1 MLPTPAYHSS
11 SFSAAPARNPA
22 SPPLCN
28 PEAIRRRVAACVIA
42 EFGITADELGFGSRG
57 SPRASL
63 ARQVAMYLCHVGFA
77 LSFEGIG
84 RLFHRDRTTVAYA
97 CRVIEERREDV
108 RFDARLARLERQ
120 CVSAVRRGCGQ

>member
-1 MLPTPAYHSS
+1 MLPIE
-11 SFSAAPARNPA
+11 APVSLPRSVVVAPD
-22 SPPLCN
+22 
-28 PEAIRRRVAACVIA
+28 PETIRRHVAACVIA
-42 EFGITADELGFGSRG
+42 DFGVTADELAFGSRG

-108 RFDARLARLERQ
+108 RFDSRIAALERR
-120 CVSAVRRGCGQ
+120 CAAARMECGR

>member
-1 MLPTPAYHSS
+1 MLPTPVPVSS
-11 SFSAAPARNPA
+11 PRSAAP
-22 SPPLCN
+22 SFD
-28 PEAIRRRVAACVIA
+28 PETIHSRVAAYVIA
-42 EFGITADELGFGSRG
+42 DFGITADELGFGSRG

-63 ARQVAMYLCHVGFA
+63 ARQVAMYLCHVDFA

-108 RFDARLARLERQ
+108 GFDRRISALE
-120 CVSAVRRGCGQ
+120 CVVAGTECGR

>member
-1 MLPTPAYHSS
+1 MLPIPVFASS
-11 SFSAAPARNPA
+11 SRPATP
-22 SPPLCN
+22 SHD
-28 PEAIRRRVAACVIA
+28 PETIRCRVAACVIA
-42 EFGITADELGFGSRG
+42 DFGITADELAFGSRG

-108 RFDARLARLERQ
+108 GFDRRIAALERQ
-120 CVSAVRRGCGQ
+120 CLLAQECRR

>member
-1 MLPTPAYHSS
+1 MLLTEVPV
-11 SFSAAPARNPA
+11 
-22 SPPLCN
+22 SPPPPAVVTPD
-28 PEAIRRRVAACVIA
+28 PETIRCRIAACVIA
-42 EFGITADELGFGSRG
+42 EFGITADELAFGTRG

-97 CRVIEERREDV
+97 CRVIEERRENV
-108 RFDARLARLERQ
+108 RFDGRIAALERQ
-120 CVSAVRRGCGQ
+120 CAAARMECGR

>member
-1 MLPTPAYHSS
+1 MLPSDIAV
-11 SFSAAPARNPA
+11 
-22 SPPLCN
+22 SPPRSVPPSPA
-28 PEAIRRRVAACVIA
+28 PEVIHRRVARCVIA
-42 EFGITADELGFGSRG
+42 DFGVTADELAFGSRG
-57 SPRASL
+57 SQRAAL

-108 RFDARLARLERQ
+108 WFDRRIAALER
-120 CVSAVRRGCGQ
+120 CCALTHAEGGR

>member
-1 MLPTPAYHSS
+1 MLPTHVPVSS
-11 SFSAAPARNPA
+11 SHPATS
-22 SPPLCN
+22 SPD
-28 PEAIRRRVAACVIA
+28 PETIRSRVAAYVIA
-42 EFGITADELGFGSRG
+42 DFGITADELACGSRG

-77 LSFEGIG
+77 LTFEGIG

-108 RFDARLARLERQ
+108 WFDSRISALER
-120 CVSAVRRGCGQ
+120 VVVRTECGR

>member
-1 MLPTPAYHSS
+1 MLPTPVSVSS
-11 SFSAAPARNPA
+11 SHSAAP
-22 SPPLCN
+22 SPD
-28 PEAIRRRVAACVIA
+28 PETIRSRVAAYVIA
-42 EFGITADELGFGSRG
+42 DFGITADELAFGSRG

-108 RFDARLARLERQ
+108 WFDSRIAALERRCALTQ
-120 CVSAVRRGCGQ
+120 AEGGR

>member
-1 MLPTPAYHSS
+1 MLPSEIAV
-11 SFSAAPARNPA
+11 
-22 SPPLCN
+22 SPPRSATRPSN
-28 PEAIRRRVAACVIA
+28 PEAIRRRVARCVIA
-42 EFGITADELGFGSRG
+42 DFGITADELAFGSRG
-57 SPRASL
+57 SQRASL

-108 RFDARLARLERQ
+108 WFDSRIAALERRCAPTQ
-120 CVSAVRRGCGQ
+120 AEGSR

>member
-1 MLPTPAYHSS
+1 MPPTQVSVSS
-11 SFSAAPARNPA
+11 PRSAAPFPD
-22 SPPLCN
+22 
-28 PEAIRRRVAACVIA
+28 PEAIRCRVAACVIA
-42 EFGITADELGFGSRG
+42 DFGISADELAFGSRG

-63 ARQVAMYLCHVGFA
+63 ARQVAMYLCHVDFA

-108 RFDARLARLERQ
+108 WFDSRIATLERQ
-120 CVSAVRRGCGQ
+120 CSGVQKECGQ

>member
-1 MLPTPAYHSS
+1 MLPSAIAVSPPRSATSS
-11 SFSAAPARNPA
+11 S
-22 SPPLCN
+22 N
-28 PEAIRRRVAACVIA
+28 PEAIRRRVAAYVIA
-42 EFGITADELGFGSRG
+42 DFGITADELAFGSRG
-57 SPRASL
+57 SQRASL

-108 RFDARLARLERQ
+108 WFDRRIAALEQR
-120 CVSAVRRGCGQ
+120 CVPMQAEGGR

>member
-1 MLPTPAYHSS
+1 MLPTPVSVSS
-11 SFSAAPARNPA
+11 SHSAAP
-22 SPPLCN
+22 SPD
-28 PEAIRRRVAACVIA
+28 PETIRSRVAAYVIA
-42 EFGITADELGFGSRG
+42 DFGITADELAFGSRG

-97 CRVIEERREDV
+97 CRVIEERREDLW
-108 RFDARLARLERQ
+108 FDNRIAALER
-120 CVSAVRRGCGQ
+120 VVTRAECGR

>member
-1 MLPTPAYHSS
+1 MLPTPVSVSS
-11 SFSAAPARNPA
+11 SHSAAP
-22 SPPLCN
+22 SPD
-28 PEAIRRRVAACVIA
+28 PETIRSRVAAYVIA
-42 EFGITADELGFGSRG
+42 DFGITADELAFGSRG

-108 RFDARLARLERQ
+108 WFDSRIVALER
-120 CVSAVRRGCGQ
+120 VVARAEYGR